1 MSENKIYIAKLKKG
15 GKVFEIDIDPFEAQN
30 FKQGKTTVKNAIKAE
45 KIFSDAKKGMLASA
59 KDMESL
65 FGTSDV
71 MEVAEIILKEGE
83 VPTTTE
89 QRHAIVDEKRKRI
102 VNIIHTN
109 AVDPRTHTPHPV
121 ARIEAALE
129 EGKFRMDDNKSAEDQ
144 VEDALHAIRPI
155 LAIKFETKEIAVKI
169 PAEYAAK
176 SYGVVKTLGKML
188 REEWLNDGSLA
199 VVIEIPGGMEEEMHN
214 KLNGLCHGNVET
226 KILNTK

>member
-1 MSENKIYIAKLKKG
+1 MSDNKIYIAKLKKG
-15 GKVFEIDIDPFEAQN
+15 NKIFEIDIDPFEAQK
-30 FKQGKTTVKNAIKAE
+30 FKQGKTGVNNALKAE

-65 FGTSDV
+65 FGTSEV
-71 MEVAEIILKEGE
+71 LEVAEIILKEGE

-109 AVDPRTHTPHPV
+109 AVDPRTHMPHPA
-121 ARIEAALE
+121 ARIEAALD

-144 VEDALHAIRPI
+144 IEDALHAIRPI
-155 LAIKFETKEIAVKI
+155 LAIKFETKEIAAKI

-176 SYGVVKTLGKML
+176 SYGVVKTLGKIL

-199 VVIEIPGGMEEEMHN
+199 VVLEIPGGMEEELHN